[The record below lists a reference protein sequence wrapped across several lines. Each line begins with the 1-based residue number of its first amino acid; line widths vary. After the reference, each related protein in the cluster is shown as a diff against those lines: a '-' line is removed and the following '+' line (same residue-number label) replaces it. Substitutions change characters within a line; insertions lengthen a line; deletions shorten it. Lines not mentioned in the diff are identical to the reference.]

1 MSMTLYFAKL
11 NLVSDDIFELYDDPK
26 QRKTIAY
33 ALYEAIKANK
43 TWKKENFFIDAEICS
58 FYVLYCKHTNVRRF
72 DS

>member
-26 QRKTIAY
+26 QRKAIAY

-43 TWKKENFFIDAEICS
+43 HGKKKIFLLMLLVNSA
-58 FYVLYCKHTNVRRF
+58 VRL
-72 DS
+72 

>member
-43 TWKKENFFIDAEICS
+43 TWKKENFLSHSAQLFIDFAMQYCS
-58 FYVLYCKHTNVRRF
+58 EKIITP
-72 DS
+72 

>member
-26 QRKTIAY
+26 QRKAIAY

-43 TWKKENFFIDAEICS
+43 YLLISTAEMHQ
-58 FYVLYCKHTNVRRF
+58 YKNQRNLLYLQ
-72 DS
+72 